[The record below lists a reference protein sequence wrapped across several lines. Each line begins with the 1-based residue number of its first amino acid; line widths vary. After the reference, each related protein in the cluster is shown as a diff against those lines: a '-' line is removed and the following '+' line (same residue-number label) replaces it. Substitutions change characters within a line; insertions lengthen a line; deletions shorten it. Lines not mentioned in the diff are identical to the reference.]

1 MKSQQEYPAINLSGV
16 PEKTKMRIIKSPVYG
31 KKNSRRIN
39 NDSLFTLLLNGRK
52 FEDLLRNSIRNIII
66 EEFKL
71 VVNESEN
78 QVNEFSLNAKENLP
92 VVMLNNYRPL
102 TAKEIEVM
110 DLLLLSFTN
119 RKIGARLKMRL
130 NTVKNHM
137 KNIISKLG
145 VSDRKEACSVYRR
158 LYNKPEILSK

>member
-1 MKSQQEYPAINLSGV
+1 MKSQQKYPAINLSRV
-16 PEKTKMRIIKSPVYG
+16 PEKTKMRTIKPLVYG
-31 KKNSRRIN
+31 KKNSRHIN
-39 NDSLFTLLLNGRK
+39 NDSLFTLRFNSRK
-52 FEDLLRNSIRNIII
+52 LEDLIRNSIRNIII
-66 EEFKL
+66 EEF
-71 VVNESEN
+71 S
-78 QVNEFSLNAKENLP
+78 FGLNADEKQLNRSTLIENEGFP
-92 VVMLNNYRPL
+92 VLMLNNYRPL
-102 TAKEIEVM
+102 TAREIEVM

-119 RKIGARLKMRL
+119 RKIGTRLKMRL

>member
-1 MKSQQEYPAINLSGV
+1 MKSQKAYPAIDRSGDRGKTNLRLINSQV
-16 PEKTKMRIIKSPVYG
+16 DR
-31 KKNSRRIN
+31 KKNLRGIN
-39 NDSLFTLLLNGRK
+39 NDSLFTFRVNDRK
-52 FEDLLRNSIRNIII
+52 LEELIRNSIRNIII
-66 EEFKL
+66 EEFCFG
-71 VVNESEN
+71 VNEDEK
-78 QVNEFSLNAKENLP
+78 QVNGSTLIANENFP
-92 VVMLNNYRPL
+92 VLMLNNYRPL

-119 RKIGARLKMRL
+119 RKIGARLKIRL

-158 LYNKPEILSK
+158 LYNKPEMLSK

>member
-1 MKSQQEYPAINLSGV
+1 MKSHQNYPAINLSGV
-16 PEKTKMRIIKSPVYG
+16 PEKTKMRIIKPLVYG

-39 NDSLFTLLLNGRK
+39 NDSLFTFRVNYRK
-52 FEDLLRNSIRNIII
+52 LEDMIRSTIRNIII
-66 EEFKL
+66 EEFCFG
-71 VVNESEN
+71 VNEDEKK
-78 QVNEFSLNAKENLP
+78 VKESTLITNKDFP
-92 VVMLNNYRPL
+92 VLMLNNYRPL
-102 TAKEIEVM
+102 TAREIEVM

-119 RKIGARLKMRL
+119 RKIGTRLKMRL

>member
-1 MKSQQEYPAINLSGV
+1 MKSQQNYPAINLSGV
-16 PEKTKMRIIKSPVYG
+16 PEKTNMRIIKSPVYG

-39 NDSLFTLLLNGRK
+39 NDSLFTFRINYRK
-52 FEDLLRNSIRNIII
+52 LEDLLRNSIRNIII
-66 EEFKL
+66 EEFCFG
-71 VVNESEN
+71 VNEDEK
-78 QVNEFSLNAKENLP
+78 QVNGPTLITNKGFP
-92 VVMLNNYRPL
+92 VLMLNNYRPL
-102 TAKEIEVM
+102 TAREIEVM

-119 RKIGARLKMRL
+119 RKIGVRLKMRL

-158 LYNKPEILSK
+158 LYNKPEMLSK